1 VSHANPEAA
10 RLADKLRTAMKDRA
24 LRGPAIADE
33 VERLTGERPK
43 FAAQWISRR
52 LSGEKALIRVS
63 PDLYV
68 LAEIAGLDPVELIVG
83 ALVEQTEGP
92 VPEPAQPIG

>member
-1 VSHANPEAA
+1 
-10 RLADKLRTAMKDRA
+10 MKDRA

-68 LAEIAGLDPVELIVG
+68 LAEIAGLDPIDLIFTTLREMG
-83 ALVEQTEGP
+83 QTES
-92 VPEPAQPIG
+92 PEPAPAEPVA

>member
-1 VSHANPEAA
+1 MSHANPEAA

-52 LSGEKALIRVS
+52 LSGAKPLIRVS

-68 LAEIAGLDPVELIVG
+68 LAEIAGLDPVALILGVM
-83 ALVEQTEGP
+83 VEMMEGP
-92 VPEPAQPIG
+92 SPEPAERVA

>member
-1 VSHANPEAA
+1 
-10 RLADKLRTAMKDRA
+10 MKDRS

-33 VERLTGERPK
+33 IERLTGERPK

-52 LSGEKALIRVS
+52 LSGEKLMLRVS

-68 LAEIAGLDPVELIVG
+68 LAKIAGIDPIELIVA
-83 ALVEQTEGP
+83 ALTET
-92 VPEPAQPIG
+92 EPAEKETAS